1 LRSVEIYE
9 IYREN
14 IAFAAVRSSFKKF
27 RNDYDI
33 KLCSRHPNEMK
44 NNELEALLNKNS
56 VQTLKEQLEV
66 DELSHYLKAMRKI
79 KSKEASL

>member
-14 IAFAAVRSSFKKF
+14 IAFAAVRSSLKKF

-33 KLCSRHPNEMK
+33 KLCSRRSNEMK
-44 NNELEALLNKNS
+44 NNELKALLNKNS
-56 VQTLKEQLEV
+56 AQTLKEQLEV

-79 KSKEASL
+79 KSKKASL